1 MPQKKKKKKKKNT
14 HTRLIKMMSKKPK
27 YFNNNE
33 KRERE
38 RVCVGERQV
47 QHPIAKKNRNNVY
60 MYECS
65 TNKKEM
71 MMKKREKRKSLVLN
85 KHCSSVRRA
94 MI

>member
-1 MPQKKKKKKKKNT
+1 
-14 HTRLIKMMSKKPK
+14 
-27 YFNNNE
+27 
-33 KRERE
+33 
-38 RVCVGERQV
+38 VGERQV
-47 QHPIAKKNRNNVY
+47 QHPIAKKNKNNVY

-94 MI
+94 MILKKTNKQNVSTTVRREFNCSPLFTINEREKRRRRRRRKR